1 MDVPGNGERLMFEAS
16 VASLETEHGN
26 GAEHG
31 NGTKDGNGWNG
42 NGAHEQPSL
51 PAILEE
57 QELGAILEAMLFVSP
72 ETLTLDRLASVLGEV
87 SKPEVEQ
94 AIRRLQGTYDEA
106 GRGIQ
111 LVEIA
116 GGFRVMTRPDYAP
129 WIKRLEKVKAAP
141 KLSRSG
147 LETLA
152 IIAYRQPIVRGEIE
166 KIRGVETSGVL
177 RTLLERKLIRMVGR
191 KDVPGRPIMYG
202 TTKFFLEHFGLR
214 DLAEL
219 PPLREFKELG
229 EPEQFTLLEDDD
241 PIHVHGNQ
249 DERESSAE
257 DDSASA
263 SSDLDASAT

>member
-1 MDVPGNGERLMFEAS
+1 MDVPGNGDHLSHEAS
-16 VASLETEHGN
+16 VASLEPEHHN
-26 GAEHG
+26 GE
-31 NGTKDGNGWNG
+31 KDGNGWNG
-42 NGAHEQPSL
+42 PGAQEQPSL
-51 PAILEE
+51 PSVLEE
-57 QELGAILEAMLFVSP
+57 QELGAIVEAMLFVSP
-72 ETLTLDRLASVLGEV
+72 DPLTLERLASVLGEV
-87 SKPEVEQ
+87 SKAEVERALRLLQ
-94 AIRRLQGTYDEA
+94 ATYDEA

-111 LVEIA
+111 LVEVA

-219 PPLREFKELG
+219 PPLREFQELG
-229 EPEQFTLLEDDD
+229 EPEQFTLLEGDD
-241 PIHVHGNQ
+241 PIRIDCEQGEPDHP
-249 DERESSAE
+249 DE
-257 DDSASA
+257 DDPASA
-263 SSDLDASAT
+263 SPGLDAPSS